1 MRYANYIS
9 TQKSFCHDHDRIN
22 VFSYFAVM
30 PSIRS
35 KHDNVFM
42 KIILFFFIAISLS
55 FHGALFAQQP
65 VPRKEEQLPIIKKD
79 SIPIGEVKL
88 DKLKILPFI
97 APSVS
102 PELGFMI
109 SGGGLI
115 SFNLDKKNKLIQ
127 RSSIPFSFGFS
138 TNKSSNMSIRPSLFF
153 KNDKNRLAGDIW
165 MKNMP
170 DNYWGVGY
178 DAARHPSK
186 PDSTTGY
193 QRNWWQVML
202 KYSHKFR
209 EHIFAGLLF
218 DYNQTKATDMSPEM
232 IADPNVLK
240 DGAFIRNYSLGLL
253 FQYDSRDFTV
263 NAYKG
268 VFVEVSSNFYRS
280 QIQVEPNYQ
289 IIVID
294 YRQYQQIKRPGRTIA
309 WQIKTRMGINNVPW
323 PEMSQLG
330 TPFDL
335 RGYRWGRYRDK
346 AMLFGIVEYRHMF
359 MRKKPRKDGNMMS
372 RFGFVTWAAA
382 GSVGSDYARMT
393 AWLPNVGAGFR
404 FEVQKRMN
412 VRLDYGFGDD
422 TSAFYFSFNE
432 AF

>member
-1 MRYANYIS
+1 MK
-9 TQKSFCHDHDRIN
+9 KS
-22 VFSYFAVM
+22 
-30 PSIRS
+30 
-35 KHDNVFM
+35 
-42 KIILFFFIAISLS
+42 LFFAILILLVINGCL
-55 FHGALFAQQP
+55 HAQQLTT
-65 VPRKEEQLPIIKKD
+65 EEEEDLPIILKKD
-79 SIPIGEVKL
+79 SSAIGQVDL
-88 DKLKILPFI
+88 NKLKILPFI
-97 APSVS
+97 APSAT
-102 PELGFMI
+102 PELGVMI
-109 SGGGLI
+109 SIGGLI
-115 SFNLDKKNKLIQ
+115 SFNLDKGNKFIQ
-127 RSSIPFSFGFS
+127 RSSIPFSFGYS
-138 TNKSSNMSIRPSLFF
+138 SNKSSNMSIRPSIFF
-153 KNDKNRLAGDIW
+153 KNDKNRLSGDIW

-178 DAARHPSK
+178 DAARRPSK
-186 PDSTTGY
+186 PDSTTSY
-193 QRNWWQVML
+193 NRNWWQVVL

-240 DGAFIRNYSLGLL
+240 DGSFTRNYSLGLL

-268 VFVEVSSNFYRS
+268 LFVEISSNFYRS
-280 QIQVEPNYQ
+280 EFRVKPNYQ
-289 IIVID
+289 IVVID
-294 YRQYQQIKRPGRTIA
+294 YRQYKQIKRPGQTLA
-309 WQIKTRMGINNVPW
+309 WQVKTRVGMNNVPW

-346 AMLFGIVEYRHMF
+346 TMLFGIVEYRYMF

-393 AWLPNVGAGFR
+393 SWLPNFGAGIR

-412 VRLDYGFGDD
+412 VRIDYGIGDD